1 MSTDVDYYT
10 KQRSISQLPQRKH
23 QHFDCYDIITQDQ
36 HYQDLV
42 NLAAKFRYNRLDRFK
57 MFILNGMLQRNQP
70 LQSLIE
76 KGFRRG
82 IRVQTEERVL
92 QPIKQGIRR
101 ISLIDY
107 PQFGR
112 KTVERLK
119 VQQDKNKKLMKAI
132 HRNNENE
139 ISTFTME

>member
-10 KQRSISQLPQRKH
+10 KQRSISQLPQRRH
-23 QHFDCYDIITQDQ
+23 QHLDCYDIITQDQ
-36 HYQDLV
+36 HYSDLV

-57 MFILNGMLQRNQP
+57 MFVLNGMLQRNQT
-70 LQSLIE
+70 LHSQIE
-76 KGFRRG
+76 KCFRRG
-82 IRVQTEERVL
+82 TRLQTEERVL

-101 ISLIDY
+101 TSLIDY
-107 PQFGR
+107 PQLGR

-119 VQQDKNKKLMKAI
+119 IQQEKNKKLMKAI

-139 ISTFTME
+139 ISTLTTE